1 MCGGITTTGFIYL
14 AIDSFKWKAICQSF
28 KHDNIV
34 IDEPENHSKDHD
46 HDQDHDKRISI
57 WSKLYEFIKPD
68 ILWFLFSIPCALMS
82 AYYNIQINLEL
93 GNLMNVIQES
103 LKSGTLIESSDDF
116 IKQFIELIKEP
127 AKNLIFDYL
136 SQSIFSC
143 FYLYSLFVM
152 AERTANRMRFE
163 LFSKFLSFEIKFYDL
178 NNSGNV
184 LSALSNDVLEFKS
197 SFKQMISLSIKNMAQ
212 VLGCVYTLFQ
222 ISPEMTILINVV
234 VLPTLVVVGTQIGSR
249 LRKLSRQLHDQLANI
264 TNIAFESMNNI
275 RTVKMLSIEQI
286 LEKKFFDEL
295 LKFDHLNQ
303 KFSSGFSIFQG
314 LTNLAINGI
323 VLVTL
328 LFGGYNLLGGRMTAG
343 NLMAFLATTQTI
355 QRSLFQLSMLYG
367 HYIKTTSSLQKIC
380 SYLAIPSPYLG
391 GQTMPKI
398 TGDIQFNDVTFKYP
412 KRPEYITLKKLN
424 LKLEAGKITG
434 LCGTSGGGKST
445 IAMLVESLY
454 DIESGSITLDG
465 INMKDLDK
473 KWLRKDLIGYISQ
486 EPVLFCTTIKENI
499 MFGNP
504 NATDDEV
511 IAAAKIANAHDFI
524 IEFPHGYDTIVG
536 QQGTALSGGQ
546 RQRIAIA
553 RAIIKNPKILILDE
567 ATSALDSESELLVKE
582 ALKVIMKDRTVLVI
596 AHRLNTIEHC
606 DHIVVLE
613 SGRIVEQGTHQQLLR
628 NGAKYFQLVNR
639 AKEKKKNRKM
649 RMMDDDFIDDLLD
662 E

>member
-1 MCGGITTTGFIYL
+1 MCGGCTATGFVYL

-28 KHDNIV
+28 ERDNV
-34 IDEPENHSKDHD
+34 IDKPENHSKDHD
-46 HDQDHDKRISI
+46 QHYDHRISI
-57 WSKLYEFIKPD
+57 WSKLYEFLKPD
-68 ILWFLFSIPCALMS
+68 ILWFLFSIPCALLS

-103 LKSGTLIESSDDF
+103 LKSGTLTESSEDF
-116 IKQFIELIKEP
+116 IEKFIDLVKEP
-127 AKNLIFDYL
+127 AKNLLFDYL

-143 FYLYSLFVM
+143 LYLYSLFVM
-152 AERTANRMRFE
+152 AERTANRIRFD
-163 LFSKFLSFEIKFYDL
+163 LFSKFLNFEIKFYDL

-184 LSALSNDVLEFKS
+184 LSAISNDVLEFKS
-197 SFKQMISLSIKNMAQ
+197 SFKQVISLSIKNMAQ
-212 VLGCVYTLFQ
+212 VLGCVYTLFK
-222 ISPEMTILINVV
+222 ISPEMTILVNVV
-234 VLPTLVVVGTQIGSR
+234 VLPILVVVGTQIGSG
-249 LRKLSRQLHDQLANI
+249 LRKLSHRLHSQLANI
-264 TNIAFESMNNI
+264 TNVAFESMNNI

-295 LKFDHLNQ
+295 LKFDQLNQ
-303 KFSSGFSIFQG
+303 KFSLGFSIFQG

-323 VLVTL
+323 VMITL

-343 NLMAFLATTQTI
+343 NLMSFLATTQTI

-367 HYIKTTSSLQKIC
+367 HYIKTTSALQKIC
-380 SYLAIPSPYLG
+380 SYLAIPSPYIG
-391 GQTMPKI
+391 GKILPKI
-398 TGDIQFNDVTFKYP
+398 TGDIQFKDVTFIYP
-412 KRPEYITLKKLN
+412 KRPEYIVLKKLN
-424 LKLEAGKITG
+424 LKLEAGKITA
-434 LCGTSGGGKST
+434 LCGSSGSGKST

-465 INMKDLDK
+465 VNMKDLDK
-473 KWLRKDLIGYISQ
+473 QWLRKDLIGYISQ

-499 MFGNP
+499 MYGNP

-511 IAAAKIANAHDFI
+511 IDAAKIANAHDFI
-524 IEFPHGYDTIVG
+524 MGFPNKYDTIVG

-582 ALKVIMKDRTVLVI
+582 ALDNVMKDRTVLVI
-596 AHRLNTIEHC
+596 AHRLSTIEHC

-613 SGRIVEQGTHQQLLR
+613 SGRIVEQGTHKQLLQNR
-628 NGAKYFQLVNR
+628 AKYFQLINR
-639 AKEKKKNRKM
+639 VKKKKNNAKRM
-649 RMMDDDFIDDLLD
+649 RIMIDDFFDDDLLD
-662 E
+662 DE